1 MFSFCAKQQLHR
13 RSFRREKPRHKW
25 GFCVTRPRLGNP
37 AGAFCFGGTMTNRLF
52 YDPGTARPYVG
63 FRLSAHQLAA
73 LDEAR
78 LNLRQG
84 RSEFV
89 RLAIEERLQRL
100 HGAPSNH

>member
-1 MFSFCAKQQLHR
+1 MS
-13 RSFRREKPRHKW
+13 
-25 GFCVTRPRLGNP
+25 
-37 AGAFCFGGTMTNRLF
+37 RLF
-52 YDPGTARPYVG
+52 YDPDTARPYVG

-89 RLAIEERLQRL
+89 RQALEQRLQRL
-100 HGAPSNH
+100 QTTASDY

>member
-1 MFSFCAKQQLHR
+1 
-13 RSFRREKPRHKW
+13 
-25 GFCVTRPRLGNP
+25 
-37 AGAFCFGGTMTNRLF
+37 MTNRLF

-89 RLAIEERLQRL
+89 RLVIEERLQRL

>member
-1 MFSFCAKQQLHR
+1 
-13 RSFRREKPRHKW
+13 
-25 GFCVTRPRLGNP
+25 
-37 AGAFCFGGTMTNRLF
+37 MTNRLF
-52 YDPGTARPYVG
+52 YDADTARPHVG

-89 RLAIEERLQRL
+89 RQAIEERLQRL
-100 HGAPSNH
+100 QGAAK

>member
-1 MFSFCAKQQLHR
+1 MS
-13 RSFRREKPRHKW
+13 
-25 GFCVTRPRLGNP
+25 
-37 AGAFCFGGTMTNRLF
+37 RLF
-52 YDPGTARPYVG
+52 YDPDTARPYIG

-89 RLAIEERLQRL
+89 RQAIEERLQRL
-100 HGAPSNH
+100 QTTASDH